1 MPVLDRDGVGLAYE
15 LIGSATNRPPLLLT
29 HGYSAT
35 QKMWRKNVAAL
46 SADRQVI
53 TWDLRGH
60 GASDSPDDPARY
72 SETLSLDDMVALLDL
87 VGAQKAVIAGLS
99 LGGYLSLAFHAHH
112 ADRVAALGLFDT
124 GPGYRRDDGRA
135 QWNTMVDK
143 MAARLER
150 EGLDALGE
158 GTEVRRAEHRS
169 PKGLALAARGI
180 LAQRDATVITSLASI
195 AVPTLVLVGQHDKAF
210 LAASDQMAAKIPGA
224 RKVVLADAGHAANID
239 QPAAFDAAVV
249 GFLAEVP

>member
-1 MPVLDRDGVGLAYE
+1 MPVLDRDGVAVAYE
-15 LIGSATNRPPLLLT
+15 LVGAPTGRPPLLLT

-35 QKMWRKNVAAL
+35 QNMWRKNVAAL

-60 GASDSPDDPARY
+60 GRSDSPDDPARY
-72 SETLSLDDMVALLDL
+72 SEALSLADMAALLDV
-87 VGAQKAVIAGLS
+87 VGAERAVIAGLS

-124 GPGYRRDDGRA
+124 GPGYRREDGRA
-135 QWNTMVDK
+135 QWNTMVGK

-158 GTEVRRAEHRS
+158 GSEVRRSEHRS

-180 LAQRDATVITSLASI
+180 LAQRDATVIESLPSI
-195 AVPTLVLVGQHDKAF
+195 AVPTLVLVGKHDQAF

-224 RKVVLADAGHAANID
+224 RKVVLDNAGHAANLD
-239 QPAAFDAAVV
+239 QPAAFDEAVV
-249 GFLAEVP
+249 AFLAEVA